1 MMRAA
6 VTLRSTEACIFTWMS
21 DAVQG
26 TQKKRRRRRR
36 KKKKEEEEKEKKQK
50 KLIIFASFRNNGT
63 VSKYCY
69 NS

>member
-1 MMRAA
+1 MRAA
-6 VTLRSTEACIFTWMS
+6 VTLRSTEACIFNWMS
-21 DAVQG
+21 DSVRG

-36 KKKKEEEEKEKKQK
+36 GKKKEEEEEKKQK
-50 KLIIFASFRNNGT
+50 KLTIFASFRNNGT

>member
-36 KKKKEEEEKEKKQK
+36 RRKKKKEEEEKEKKQK

-63 VSKYCY
+63 V
-69 NS
+69 